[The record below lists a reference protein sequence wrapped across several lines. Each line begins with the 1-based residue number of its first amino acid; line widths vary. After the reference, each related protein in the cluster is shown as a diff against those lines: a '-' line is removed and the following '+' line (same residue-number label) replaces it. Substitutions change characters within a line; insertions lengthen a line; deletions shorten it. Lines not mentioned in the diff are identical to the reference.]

1 MTLKQ
6 WKPKQMKK
14 AVTVI
19 GAAIV
24 DVLVGPVN
32 ASVFEKGSQ
41 AMKMSKMSFGGDALN
56 EAVALS
62 KLGVAVELISKVGQD
77 ETGERVLQYLEKSR
91 VDTSRV
97 VQQEDLVTGINVVL
111 VDDKAERHFLTNPQS
126 SLRRLALEDVEPY
139 AEEAADIVS
148 FASMFVSP
156 LLDIP
161 AMESLFKQIKSKPG
175 RVLVADMT
183 KAKNGELLEDLKG
196 LLTYVDYLLAN
207 EAEAALITGCNDV
220 NKNLESLLG
229 AGAKCV
235 VIKCGSKGCLIGTPE
250 AVIKVA
256 AYPVEQVVDTTGAGD
271 CFAAGFLWGLS
282 QGLSLEACGKLAC
295 ATASFAVECVGATDG
310 ITSVEE
316 IKKRFDI
323 LNAGG
328 EK

>member
-1 MTLKQ
+1 
-6 WKPKQMKK
+6 MKK
-14 AVTVI
+14 TVTVI

-56 EAVALS
+56 EAVELS
-62 KLGVAVELISKVGQD
+62 KLGVSVELVSKVGQD
-77 ETGERVLQYLEKSR
+77 EAGMRVVHFLEKNG
-91 VDTSRV
+91 VDTSKV
-97 VQQEDLVTGINVVL
+97 IQEEDLITGINVVL
-111 VDDKAERHFLTNPQS
+111 IDDKGERHFLTNPQS
-126 SLRRLALEDVEPY
+126 SLRKLALTDVEAY
-139 AEEAADIVS
+139 IEQAADIVS

-161 AMESLFKQIKSKPG
+161 AMESLFKQIKSKQG

-183 KAKNGELLEDLKG
+183 KAKNGERLEDLTG
-196 LLTYVDYLLAN
+196 LLPYVDYLLAN
-207 EAEAALITGCNDV
+207 EAEVAMLTGCDDV

-256 AYPVEQVVDTTGAGD
+256 AYPVKQVVDTTGAGD
-271 CFAAGFLWGLS
+271 CFAAGFLWGLT
-282 QGLSLEACGKLAC
+282 QGMSLEECGYMAC
-295 ATASFAVECVGATDG
+295 AVASCAVECVGATDG
-310 ITSVEE
+310 LFSAEE
-316 IKKRFDI
+316 PLRRYRH
-323 LNAGG
+323 LRNT
-328 EK
+328 EE

>member
-1 MTLKQ
+1 
-6 WKPKQMKK
+6 MKK
-14 AVTVI
+14 TVTVI

-32 ASVFEKGSQ
+32 ASVFEKGSL
-41 AMKMSKMSFGGDALN
+41 AMEMSKMSFGGDALN

-62 KLGVAVELISKVGQD
+62 KLGVSVELVSKVGQD
-77 ETGERVLQYLEKSR
+77 EAGMRVVHFLEKNG
-91 VDTSRV
+91 VDTSKV
-97 VQQEDLVTGINVVL
+97 IQEEELITGINVVL
-111 VDDKAERHFLTNPQS
+111 IDDKGERHFLTNPQS
-126 SLRRLALEDVEPY
+126 SLRKLALMDVEAY
-139 AEEAADIVS
+139 IEQAADIVS

-161 AMESLFKQIKSKPG
+161 AMEQLFCQIKSKPG
-175 RVLVADMT
+175 RMLVADMT
-183 KAKNGELLEDLKG
+183 KAKNGERLEDLKG
-196 LLTYVDYLLAN
+196 LLPYVDYLLAN
-207 EAEAALITGCNDV
+207 EAEAALITGCDDV

-271 CFAAGFLWGLS
+271 CFAAGFLWGLT

-316 IKKRFDI
+316 IEKRFDI